1 MGTRKAKFLREPGDA
16 ARARRRAGR
25 RCWRPGAASEACAS
39 PHVSMPACMR
49 RRVRIPRRE
58 PALPPPGAC
67 ARARGRRACAA
78 NSLLE
83 ARRRASAPELACIMA
98 SEGEHVDESVERG
111 EQEPAHEPHRTFEE
125 SASAVNL
132 WCLSML
138 HVQAGDAAVVGQDA
152 CTPEDIKM
160 CPSEG
165 PGNNEYLL
173 LSPER
178 TIFSELARHGDFE
191 ALEKKR
197 LQRDKGRAK
206 RLDPATMKMRM
217 CPGHVLDAD
226 CSMLLKQ
233 IKEGLQKRNRAMH
246 FCRNASDHL
255 CGCSVK
261 GVVHG
266 LGIVDAAS
274 AEDLL
279 FLRACGRRVDGDAG
293 KEAARAEWKKILADL
308 RGAPPSSP
316 GCIMRMVASLTNCSL
331 TLRAVSR
338 SESLQSSSVKVST
351 AASLVASG
359 SACPPWSTPASVLAF
374 LRPRQLFTPLLM
386 LITPLSLTALSK
398 RTAR

>member
-1 MGTRKAKFLREPGDA
+1 
-16 ARARRRAGR
+16 
-25 RCWRPGAASEACAS
+25 
-39 PHVSMPACMR
+39 
-49 RRVRIPRRE
+49 
-58 PALPPPGAC
+58 
-67 ARARGRRACAA
+67 
-78 NSLLE
+78 
-83 ARRRASAPELACIMA
+83 MA
-98 SEGEHVDESVERG
+98 SEGEHVDESAERG

-206 RLDPATMKMRM
+206 RLDPATMNMRM
-217 CPGHVLDAD
+217 PLEQHTAGSGEGNRGPGSAPSSKQTGAGCPGHVLDAD

-331 TLRAVSR
+331 TIRAVSR

>member
-1 MGTRKAKFLREPGDA
+1 MGIRKANLLQVPRGA
-16 ARARRRAGR
+16 AGSQRGAGR
-25 RCWRPGAASEACAS
+25 RSWRPGAASEACAS

-178 TIFSELARHGDFE
+178 TIFSELTRHDDFE

-206 RLDPATMKMRM
+206 RLDPATMNMRM
-217 CPGHVLDAD
+217 PLEQHTAGSGEGNRGPGSASSSKQTGAGCPGHVLDAD

-279 FLRACGRRVDGDAG
+279 FLRACGRRVDGDAE
-293 KEAARAEWKKILADL
+293 KEAAREQWAT
-308 RGAPPSSP
+308 APSRYRRALPATRDSVP
-316 GCIMRMVASLTNCSL
+316 WASRPFFSGPECESN
-331 TLRAVSR
+331 SR
-338 SESLQSSSVKVST
+338 
-351 AASLVASG
+351 
-359 SACPPWSTPASVLAF
+359 
-374 LRPRQLFTPLLM
+374 R
-386 LITPLSLTALSK
+386 
-398 RTAR
+398 